1 MPYVPPENYYR
12 LERLSWSGF
21 KTYKR
26 CGLAYKKSYVDKEP
40 VARNAYNAV
49 GGKTI
54 QAVFERFYNDE
65 IWRRGKE
72 VRAILDDLLPKE
84 YRRVLFDEEVD
95 WKAPESKL
103 TREELLDSL
112 RPVVGTTLQVIKD
125 HKLIGKFAKAEV
137 KLQAWF
143 DKVLVHGIADF
154 VIRRDNSH
162 IILDGKLTR
171 HRKKYLDADQLV
183 FYVML
188 FYLQHQVVVDQV
200 GWIYYTYGELEWVPV
215 TIEDVKRLHADI
227 KVAIEGIRKNRFDA
241 DPSEDACRFCD
252 FAKTCSFGVGQN
264 QTINIEKKKAS
275 AAKQQKKYEQ
285 SGSPLAKE
293 VDGVEE
299 IGF

>member
-1 MPYVPPENYYR
+1 MPYAPSKDYYR
-12 LERLSWSGF
+12 LERLSWSGY

-26 CGLAYKKSYVDKEP
+26 CGLAYKKSYVDKEKAP
-40 VARNAYNAV
+40 RNAYNAV
-49 GGKTI
+49 GGKTV

-72 VRAILDDLLPKE
+72 VKAVLDDLLPKE
-84 YRRVLFDEEVD
+84 YRQVLFDEEVD

-103 TREELLDSL
+103 SKEELLDSL
-112 RPVVGTTLQVIKD
+112 RPVIGTTLKLIVEN
-125 HKLIGKFAKAEV
+125 KLIGKFARAEV

-154 VIRRDNSH
+154 VIRRDASH

-171 HRKKYLDADQLV
+171 HRKRYLDADQLV
-183 FYVML
+183 FYTML
-188 FYLQHQVVVDQV
+188 FYLQHQVLVDKV

-215 TIEDVKRLHADI
+215 SLEDVKRVHADI
-227 KVAIEGIRKNRFDA
+227 KGVIESIRKNRFDA

-252 FAKTCSFGVGQN
+252 FAKTCPVGVGQI
-264 QTINIEKKKAS
+264 QTVSIEKKKAS
-275 AAKQQKKYEQ
+275 AAKQQKKYED

-293 VDGVEE
+293 IDGVEE